1 MTRAQRIV
9 RFTFWNNNL
18 TFVILGIL
26 FWVDMPVWL
35 NLMVVL
41 LISANLAGLM
51 WYLNRLGIK
60 KISGLYF
67 VDDERDKAVA
77 LRVHNACMNTLLQ
90 GMFLLILVVFV
101 LKSPDWQ
108 LTVTTFGNIILGLL
122 LLVMVASNCQ
132 YYYLWQ
138 KYDRD

>member
-1 MTRAQRIV
+1 
-9 RFTFWNNNL
+9 
-18 TFVILGIL
+18 
-26 FWVDMPVWL
+26 
-35 NLMVVL
+35 
-41 LISANLAGLM
+41 M
-51 WYLNRLGIK
+51 WYLNHLGIK
-60 KISGLYF
+60 KVRGLYF

-138 KYDRD
+138 KYDRG